1 MRDFLT
7 ISGGVYCALG
17 ITLKGYGSR
26 VIFLVI
32 EPQDDALTEMIRR
45 IGTRFF
51 AAEVLVGLKKVDQ
64 VDLAG
69 IDFPA
74 AKRMAR

>member
-1 MRDFLT
+1 M
-7 ISGGVYCALG
+7 
-17 ITLKGYGSR
+17 
-26 VIFLVI
+26 
-32 EPQDDALTEMIRR
+32 TEMIRR